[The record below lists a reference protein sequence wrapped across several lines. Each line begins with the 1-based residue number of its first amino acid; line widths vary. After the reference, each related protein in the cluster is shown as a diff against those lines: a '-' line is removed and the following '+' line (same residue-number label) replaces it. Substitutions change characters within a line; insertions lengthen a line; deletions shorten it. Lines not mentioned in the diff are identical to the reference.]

1 MSRQTQ
7 QDMHVL
13 MQHFHAK
20 TLPENG
26 LRYSE
31 RLFQIT
37 TNYSDESLEQLDQ
50 LLIDLHHQHIR
61 PNDLVAEFDGLKFLM
76 SISGYLCE
84 TINQRTSTDT
94 EWYNYHEAVKI
105 LPSDYN
111 LPLDFFSSMV
121 AIVEKQVC
129 LPLGVLQDL
138 LYQGA
143 ESERNCKNYVENRCN
158 TINQSKKRD
167 INEMAKQYL
176 SALQNNSFMPGGNYY
191 RESTNLIDFDFSM
204 RSVAELDVLLQSIR
218 ETELLTKQ
226 DFSAFFQNKEKLNF
240 LIGMTY
246 YLGTVIAH
254 LGQNSLKWFDFAEYK
269 ARFSNEPNLEFRH
282 EYDQVCVTEDR
293 ISFPMTVL
301 TALLF
306 DSSANNQSCVAYIQK
321 QILGLQ
327 SRPIRY
333 FPSSLRFAT
342 DSSLPPN
349 VQTTFAQAGFLAA
362 YASFMT
368 QGNSTLQPTMLVP
381 HGEKINLVHLI
392 YDNPQQEA
400 LKELNE
406 NLKNHPFL
414 IYCED
419 IHAYPPSG
427 RTDAIYMKIRVYG
440 EIPVDLTLIIP
451 YQLKT
456 ATQTEKVF
464 SAIRYAESNI
474 PESLLNP
481 AMAEF
486 YKQAFE
492 FTNAF
497 THKKL
502 WEEIFEEH
510 ILLKPLE
517 DLATEDHLHK
527 FKIQIIATLNTHKK
541 QQSTQHTYASVTSTH
556 LQSDQSIP
564 PKTATPSP
572 QSTQATL
579 ASHTATQDILA
590 VLNDAASTPQQKQEA
605 VALLKTKA
613 LQHDID
619 AMQVMA
625 YFYAYGKYIERHPKQ
640 ALYYLIEIAKVKLD
654 EESFDTAMGFFA
666 APENGIHAEDK
677 EAESWLL
684 DLAARYDHA
693 TQEKPSFDT
702 VTPQN
707 NISTTRPRRQQKQAL
722 DGTQWFIRIGI
733 GLVILLFLIIVF
745 K

>member
-1 MSRQTQ
+1 MSRKTQ

-37 TNYSDESLEQLDQ
+37 ANYSDESLDQLDQ
-50 LLIDLHHQHIR
+50 LLIDLHHQNVR

-84 TINQRTSTDT
+84 TINQRTSTET
-94 EWYNYHEAVKI
+94 EWYNYHEAIKI

-121 AIVEKQVC
+121 AIIEKQVC

-138 LYQGA
+138 LYQGT
-143 ESERNCKNYVENRCN
+143 ESKRNCKNYVENRCE

-167 INEMAKQYL
+167 TNEMAKQYL
-176 SALQNNSFMPGGNYY
+176 SALQNNTYMPGGNYY
-191 RESTNLIDFDFSM
+191 RSSTDLIDFDFSI

-218 ETELLTKQ
+218 ETELLTEH
-226 DFSAFFQNKEKLNF
+226 DFASFFQNREKLNF

-246 YLGTVIAH
+246 YLGAVIAH

-269 ARFSNEPNLEFRH
+269 ARFSNEPDLEFRH
-282 EYDQVCVTEDR
+282 EFDQVCVTEDR
-293 ISFPMTVL
+293 MSFPMTVL
-301 TALLF
+301 TTLLF

-321 QILGLQ
+321 QTSDLQ
-327 SRPIRY
+327 SGPIRY

-342 DSSLPPN
+342 DASLPPN
-349 VQTTFAQAGFLAA
+349 IQTAFAQAGFFAA
-362 YASFMT
+362 YASFMM
-368 QGNSTLQPTMLVP
+368 QGSSFPPMVLVP
-381 HGEKINLVHLI
+381 EGEKINIVKEMSDNARSEILKKLDENIYQHPYLI
-392 YDNPQQEA
+392 
-400 LKELNE
+400 
-406 NLKNHPFL
+406 F
-414 IYCED
+414 CED

-427 RTDAIYMKIRVYG
+427 RTDAIYMKIRVYDTTP
-440 EIPVDLTLIIP
+440 IDLTLIIP
-451 YQLKT
+451 YQPKT
-456 ATQTEKVF
+456 ATQAEKVF
-464 SAIRYAESNI
+464 SAIRYTESDI
-474 PESLLNP
+474 PEHLLNP

-492 FTNAF
+492 FINAF
-497 THKKL
+497 THEKL
-502 WEEIFEEH
+502 WEECFEEH

-517 DLATEDHLHK
+517 DAASEDHLHK
-527 FKIQIIATLNTHKK
+527 FKTQIIAILNTHQKK
-541 QQSTQHTYASVTSTH
+541 QSNQQAYTPEASTH
-556 LQSDQSIP
+556 AISNPSIQQQ
-564 PKTATPSP
+564 TATPQP

-579 ASHTATQDILA
+579 ASHTSTRAILA
-590 VLNDAASTPQQKQEA
+590 VLDDADNTPQQKQEA

-619 AMQVMA
+619 AMQVIA
-625 YFYAYGKYIERHPKQ
+625 YFYANGKYVERNPKQ
-640 ALYYLIEIAKVKLD
+640 ALYNLIEVAKVKLD
-654 EESFDTAMGFFA
+654 EESFNTAMGFFA

-684 DLAARYDHA
+684 DLAARYDQA
-693 TQEKPSFDT
+693 TQEKPSFDKSI
-702 VTPQN
+702 PQN
-707 NISTTRPRRQQKQAL
+707 NTSTTRARRQQKQAL

-733 GLVILLFLIIVF
+733 GLVILLFLIIIF